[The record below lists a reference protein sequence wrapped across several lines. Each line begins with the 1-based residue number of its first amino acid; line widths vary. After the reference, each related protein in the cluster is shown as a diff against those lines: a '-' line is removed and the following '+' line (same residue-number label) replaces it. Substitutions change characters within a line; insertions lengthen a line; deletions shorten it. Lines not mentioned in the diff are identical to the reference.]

1 MFKNIF
7 KTAIRSFWKTKT
19 ISLIN
24 VLGLSLGIAICI
36 IIALF
41 LFNELSFDK
50 HHANADRI
58 YRIKSD
64 IIFGGNN
71 FKMIQCPAPMAEA
84 LPLEFP
90 EVEAAV
96 HFRSQGSFL
105 VKRLDENIKE
115 HNVIYAGK
123 DFFKIFTVPVLE
135 GNPEGA
141 LEEPNTMAISKKTA
155 DKFFPNESAVGK
167 SLILDN
173 KNDYK
178 ITAVYEDMPENSHF
192 HFDLILATA
201 GLEEAQSTFWLS
213 NNFPT
218 YVLLHEGAD
227 PSAVDEK
234 LKQLIQTHV
243 APALSQVLGDDFTM
257 ENFQSSGNKIAYSL
271 QPMLDIHLHSNLQGE
286 FEPNFS
292 ISYIYMF
299 SAVAVFILLIACIN
313 FMNLSTARS
322 SSRAKEVGVRKALGS
337 GKRDLMWQ
345 FLTETFLM
353 SLFSFVIALLLASLL
368 LPFFND
374 LAGRTLQIPLTNGLF
389 YLSLLGG
396 ALIVGLLAGI
406 YPSFFLS
413 AFEPI
418 KVLKGNLTGGM
429 KSGSVRSTLVVF
441 QFAVSIILIIATV
454 SVFSQL
460 NYIQKKELGFN
471 KNQVIMVEDI
481 YALGEQAQSFK
492 DEIVQSSLVDVGT
505 FSGFLPVSGTWR
517 SDNPWW
523 VEGRDPKQQENL
535 VSIQNWSV
543 DFDYVNTLGMK
554 IIAGRDFSRE
564 FPSDS
569 SAVILNETALKN
581 FNLEGDPIGQR
592 IVSFSGNPTEGMS
605 QNDLGYKTIVGIV
618 ENFHFE
624 SLKENISA
632 VMIFPSSKPQG
643 FASFRFNAKDTKDV
657 IDLVESKWKEIAPGQ
672 PFNYSFLDDKFGDMY
687 KAESRMGK
695 VFASFTIIA
704 IFIACLGLFALTAY
718 TAERRRKE
726 IGIRKALGATVGGIV
741 FLLSK
746 EFTKLVLI
754 AFVFAA
760 PLAWYGMSQWLEDY
774 QFRIDL
780 GWEIFLFSALGVLLV
795 AWGVMGVQ
803 SIRAAMTNPVDS
815 LKSE

>member
-41 LFNELSFDK
+41 LFNELSYDK
-50 HHANADRI
+50 HHAHAGRI
-58 YRIKSD
+58 YRIKSE

-71 FKMIQCPAPMAEA
+71 FNMIQCPAPMAEA

-96 HFRSQGSFL
+96 HFRQQGSFL
-105 VKRLDENIKE
+105 VKRLDENIRE
-115 HNVIYAGK
+115 NNVIYAGK

-135 GNPEGA
+135 GNPEDA

-167 SLILDN
+167 SLTLDN
-173 KNDYK
+173 KTDYK

-218 YVLLHEGAD
+218 YILLHEGAD

-271 QPMLDIHLHSNLQGE
+271 QPMLDIHLQSNLQGE

-337 GKRDLMWQ
+337 GKSDLMWQ
-345 FLTETFLM
+345 FLCETFLM

-374 LAGRTLQIPLTNGLF
+374 LAGRKLEFPITNGLF

-396 ALIVGLLAGI
+396 ALLVGLLAGI

-481 YALGEQAQSFK
+481 YALGDQAQSFK
-492 DEIVQSSLVDVGT
+492 DEIMQSSMVDVGT

-543 DFDYVNTLGMK
+543 DFDYVNALGMK
-554 IIAGRDFSRE
+554 IITGRDFSSDY
-564 FPSDS
+564 PSDS
-569 SAVILNETALKN
+569 NAVILNETALKN
-581 FNLEGDPIGQR
+581 FNLEEDPIGQR
-592 IVSFSGNPTEGMS
+592 IVTFSGNPSEGFD
-605 QNDLGYKTIVGIV
+605 QNDLEYKTIVGIV

-632 VMIFPSSKPQG
+632 VMIFPSKRPQG
-643 FASFRFNAKDTKDV
+643 FA
-657 IDLVESKWKEIAPGQ
+657 
-672 PFNYSFLDDKFGDMY
+672 
-687 KAESRMGK
+687 
-695 VFASFTIIA
+695 
-704 IFIACLGLFALTAY
+704 
-718 TAERRRKE
+718 
-726 IGIRKALGATVGGIV
+726 
-741 FLLSK
+741 
-746 EFTKLVLI
+746 
-754 AFVFAA
+754 
-760 PLAWYGMSQWLEDY
+760 
-774 QFRIDL
+774 
-780 GWEIFLFSALGVLLV
+780 
-795 AWGVMGVQ
+795 
-803 SIRAAMTNPVDS
+803 
-815 LKSE
+815 

>member
-36 IIALF
+36 IISLF
-41 LFNELSFDK
+41 LFNELSYDK
-50 HHANADRI
+50 HHANAERI
-58 YRIKSD
+58 YRVKSD

-84 LPLEFP
+84 MPLEIP

-105 VKRLDENIKE
+105 VKREEDNIKE
-115 HNVIYAGK
+115 NDVIYAGK
-123 DFFKIFTVPVLE
+123 DFFKIFTVPLLE
-135 GNPEGA
+135 GSEEGA
-141 LEEPNTMAISKKTA
+141 LDEPNTMAISKKTA

-167 SLILDN
+167 TLILDN
-173 KNDYK
+173 KESYK
-178 ITAVYEDMPENSHF
+178 ITAVFEDMAENSHL
-192 HFDLILATA
+192 HFDLILAAA

-218 YVLLHEGAD
+218 YLLLHEGAD
-227 PSAVDEK
+227 PAAVDAK
-234 LKQLIQTHV
+234 LKEMIQTHV
-243 APALSQVLGDDFTM
+243 VPALGQVMGESFSMT
-257 ENFQSSGNKIAYSL
+257 EFESTGNKIDYSL
-271 QPMLDIHLHSNLQGE
+271 QPLLDIHLYSNLQGE
-286 FEPNFS
+286 FEPNFN
-292 ISYIYMF
+292 ITYIYMF
-299 SAVAVFILLIACIN
+299 AAIALFILLIACIN

-337 GKRDLMWQ
+337 GKKDLMWQ

-353 SLFSFVIALLLASLL
+353 SMFSFMVALAITVFL
-368 LPFFND
+368 LPFFNE
-374 LAGRTLQIPLTNGLF
+374 LSNRSLQIPYSNFMF

-406 YPSFFLS
+406 YPSFFLA

-418 KVLKGNLTGGM
+418 KVLKGNLSSRKG
-429 KSGSVRSTLVVF
+429 SGSVRSSLVVF
-441 QFAVSIILIIATV
+441 QFAISIILIIATV

-460 NYIQKKELGFN
+460 SYIQKKELGFN
-471 KNQVIMVEDI
+471 KDQVIMVEDI
-481 YALGEQAQSFK
+481 YALGDQAQSFK

-523 VEGRDPKQQENL
+523 GEGKDPKQQENL

-543 DFDYVNTLGMK
+543 DFDYVKTLGMK
-554 IIAGRDFSRE
+554 IVDGRDFSLE

-569 SAVILNETALKN
+569 NAVILNQTALKN
-581 FNLEGDPIGQR
+581 FNLEGNPIGQR
-592 IVSFSGNPTEGMS
+592 IATFSGNPTDGLS
-605 QNDLGYKTIVGIV
+605 TIDLEYKTIVGIV

-632 VMIFPSSKPQG
+632 VMIYPGKRPQG
-643 FASFRFNAKDTKDV
+643 FASFRFNAKDSKEV
-657 IDLVESKWKEIAPGQ
+657 IDLVESKWKAIAPGQ
-672 PFNYSFLDDKFGDMY
+672 PFNYTFLDDKFGDMY
-687 KAESRMGK
+687 KAESRIGK

-718 TAERRRKE
+718 TAEQRRKE
-726 IGIRKALGATVGGIV
+726 IGIRKALGASVGGIV
-741 FLLSK
+741 FLLSQ

-780 GWEIFLFSALGVLLV
+780 GWEIFVFSALGVLVV

-803 SIRAAMTNPVDS
+803 SVRAAMANPVDS
-815 LKSE
+815 LRSE

>member
-1 MFKNIF
+1 MLKNIF
-7 KTAIRSFWKTKT
+7 KTAIRSIWKTKT

-36 IIALF
+36 IISLF
-41 LFNELSFDK
+41 LFNELSYDK
-50 HHANADRI
+50 HHAHADRI
-58 YRIKSD
+58 YRIKSE

-71 FKMIQCPAPMAEA
+71 FNMIQCPAPMAEA

-96 HFRSQGSFL
+96 HFRQQGSFL
-105 VKRLDENIKE
+105 VKREDENIRE
-115 HNVIYAGK
+115 NNVIYAGK
-123 DFFKIFTVPVLE
+123 DFFKIFTVPVID
-135 GNPEGA
+135 GNPESA
-141 LEEPNTMAISKKTA
+141 LDEPNTMAISKKTA
-155 DKFFPNESAVGK
+155 DKFFPNEIALGK

-173 KNDYK
+173 KLDYK
-178 ITAVYEDMPENSHF
+178 ITAVYEDMPKNSHF

-218 YVLLHEGAD
+218 YVLLNEGAD

-243 APALSQVLGDDFTM
+243 APALSQVLGDDFTL
-257 ENFQSSGNKIAYSL
+257 ENFQSGGNKIAYSL

-337 GKRDLMWQ
+337 GKKDLMWQ

-374 LAGRTLQIPLTNGLF
+374 LAGRTLQMPYNNILF

-396 ALIVGLLAGI
+396 ALFVGLLAGI

-481 YALGEQAQSFK
+481 YALGDQAQSFK
-492 DEIVQSSLVDVGT
+492 DEIVQSSFVDIGT

-535 VSIQNWSV
+535 VSIQNWTV

-554 IIAGRDFSRE
+554 IIAGRDFSRD

-569 SAVILNETALKN
+569 NAVILNETALKN
-581 FNLEGDPIGQR
+581 FNFEGDPIGQR
-592 IVSFSGNPTEGMS
+592 ISTFSGNPSEGMS
-605 QNDLGYKTIVGIV
+605 QKDLGYKTIVGIV

-632 VMIFPSSKPQG
+632 VMIYPSKRPQG
-643 FASFRFNAKDTKDV
+643 FASFRFNAQDTKDV
-657 IDLVESKWKEIAPGQ
+657 IDLVESKWRQIAPGQ
-672 PFNYSFLDDKFGDMY
+672 PFNYSFLDDKFGEMY
-687 KAESRMGK
+687 KAESRIGK
-695 VFASFTIIA
+695 VFASFTVIA

-780 GWEIFLFSALGVLLV
+780 GWEIFVFSALGVLLV

-803 SIRAAMTNPVDS
+803 SIRAAIANPVNS
-815 LKSE
+815 LRSE

>member
-36 IIALF
+36 IISLF
-41 LFNELSFDK
+41 LFNELSYDK

-396 ALIVGLLAGI
+396 ALFVGLLAGI

-569 SAVILNETALKN
+569 SAVILNETAIKN
-581 FNLEGDPIGQR
+581 FNLEGNPIGQR

-632 VMIFPSSKPQG
+632 VMIFPSNKPQG

-754 AFVFAA
+754 AFVLAA

-780 GWEIFLFSALGVLLV
+780 GWEIFVFSALAVLLV